1 MKELDKI
8 DQNLLNLLQQN
19 ARLTTKQLSMQL
31 NLSPTAVY
39 ERIKKLEREDY
50 ILNYVAMVNPQKV
63 KKDFIAFAM
72 LQLAKHSAENITDFE
87 KNIKALPEV
96 VACFHISGSY
106 DYLLKINLE
115 DMKAFRKFM
124 VEKLTEIPHISNT
137 QSVFSIHEVFN
148 YTALP
153 VN

>member
-1 MKELDKI
+1 MKELDTI
-8 DQNLLNLLQQN
+8 DKNLLNLLQAN
-19 ARLTTKQLSMQL
+19 ARLTTKQLSLKL

-39 ERIKKLEREDY
+39 ERIKKLERDDY

-72 LQLAKHSAENITDFE
+72 LQLAEHSAKNIADFE
-87 KNIKALPEV
+87 KNIKELPEV

-153 VN
+153 IN